1 LPTFLLKIIRIVNEP
16 VKKGGVLRENSGD
29 VTSVFSFDEFR
40 IFTTISQYLL
50 LLNHIIFFRAEMN
63 KITKYITGIF
73 GIIIATY
80 VGWMVINATFPV
92 DEWFEKNPSWR
103 PIIILVVI
111 FCIIGLLSTIIKSKG
126 K

>member
-1 LPTFLLKIIRIVNEP
+1 
-16 VKKGGVLRENSGD
+16 
-29 VTSVFSFDEFR
+29 
-40 IFTTISQYLL
+40 
-50 LLNHIIFFRAEMN
+50 MN
-63 KITKYITGIF
+63 KIAKYLTGIF

-103 PIIILVVI
+103 PIFILLVI
-111 FCIIGLLSTIIKSKG
+111 FCIIALLSTIVKSKG